1 MLHCKERLLNKIE
14 ANKILVSNFSYVAI
28 LQIFNILIP
37 LFTYPYLIRVLS
49 AEVYGEIVFAQSVI
63 AFFSIVIAFGFE
75 ISGVKN
81 VAENRGDVQYLRAV
95 FSSVTYIKSI
105 LLFCCFGI
113 LLLLL
118 WIVPFFKGQT
128 LLYLFSFAFCIY
140 DILFPTWFFQGIE
153 KMKYTTIVNV
163 VVRLFFMGCMFIFIS
178 TSSDYLLYPLLYS
191 LGALLGGALSLYIL
205 YKKEH
210 IFFVRVPCHFVL
222 KVLKESFPFWVS
234 RVSGIISVETNTLI
248 IGRFLGMSEVAYYDL
263 AKKIVNIL
271 LIPNSVINTTV
282 YPRIVQTKDKQFVR
296 KVLYLRLGVA
306 GFIYAGLLCFSTFI
320 VNILGGEEMQM
331 AVPVVNI
338 LGLFILLTAVDYYI
352 GSSVLVA
359 FNYGRVFNLSVVYS
373 LGVYLTMI
381 GVLIS
386 CNVVHLY
393 SVIGVVLL
401 NEFFLTAYRWHYC
414 KKYSL
419 I

>member
-1 MLHCKERLLNKIE
+1 
-14 ANKILVSNFSYVAI
+14 
-28 LQIFNILIP
+28 
-37 LFTYPYLIRVLS
+37 
-49 AEVYGEIVFAQSVI
+49 
-63 AFFSIVIAFGFE
+63 
-75 ISGVKN
+75 
-81 VAENRGDVQYLRAV
+81 
-95 FSSVTYIKSI
+95 
-105 LLFCCFGI
+105 
-113 LLLLL
+113 
-118 WIVPFFKGQT
+118 
-128 LLYLFSFAFCIY
+128 
-140 DILFPTWFFQGIE
+140 
-153 KMKYTTIVNV
+153 
-163 VVRLFFMGCMFIFIS
+163 
-178 TSSDYLLYPLLYS
+178 
-191 LGALLGGALSLYIL
+191 
-205 YKKEH
+205 
-210 IFFVRVPCHFVL
+210 
-222 KVLKESFPFWVS
+222 
-234 RVSGIISVETNTLI
+234 
-248 IGRFLGMSEVAYYDL
+248 MSEVAYYDL